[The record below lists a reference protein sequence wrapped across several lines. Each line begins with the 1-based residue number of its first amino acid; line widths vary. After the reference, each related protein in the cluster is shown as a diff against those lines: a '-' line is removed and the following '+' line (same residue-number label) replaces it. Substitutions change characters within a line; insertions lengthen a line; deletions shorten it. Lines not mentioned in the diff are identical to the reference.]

1 MKDTYL
7 DSRKLTRNGQKTTIW
22 AGRWG
27 QLPIDDDPLSSLL
40 LYALCS
46 HSFTFP
52 PPLNQPLIIFCILHP
67 LGPPNLC
74 VKKMYSHI
82 KYVIPILGSMPRSAS
97 VKKSIMKKPTTT
109 SASSAAASTALSN
122 DCQYAQ
128 LLFENTP
135 NKRSY
140 SSSNHFTVYSF
151 SP

>member
-1 MKDTYL
+1 
-7 DSRKLTRNGQKTTIW
+7 
-22 AGRWG
+22 
-27 QLPIDDDPLSSLL
+27 
-40 LYALCS
+40 
-46 HSFTFP
+46 
-52 PPLNQPLIIFCILHP
+52 
-67 LGPPNLC
+67 
-74 VKKMYSHI
+74 
-82 KYVIPILGSMPRSAS
+82 MPRSAS

-151 SP
+151 SPQILNVSYNQVQLYSVRATQVRLSLVRSIQVRICMVRYSQVWLGTPNYFSKILQTSEATHRQTISQCTVSPVRF